1 MKNKS
6 LSRSQI
12 REIAFQALFPLDFN
26 EDLTKEDAIAT
37 VFEMDKTQWL
47 NEEQTEFVPA
57 YLDVLVDGVCV
68 KKDELDAII
77 TKHLNKNWTIKRIA
91 KTDLI
96 ILRLAIFEMTYV
108 SSEDVPNK
116 VALNEALELAKTYSD
131 DTSRRFINGVLSA
144 VMKELE
150 EK

>member
-6 LSRSQI
+6 LNRSQI

-47 NEEQTEFVPA
+47 NEDQTEFVPE

-68 KKDELDAII
+68 KKDELDALI
-77 TKHLNKNWTIKRIA
+77 TKHLNKNWTLKRIA
-91 KTDLI
+91 KTDLM
-96 ILRLAIFEMTYV
+96 ILRLAIFEMKYV
-108 SSEDVPNK
+108 SKEDVPNK
-116 VALNEALELAKTYSD
+116 VPLNEALELAKNYSD
-131 DTSRRFINGVLSA
+131 DASRRFINGVLSA
-144 VMKELE
+144 VMSELE
-150 EK
+150 A